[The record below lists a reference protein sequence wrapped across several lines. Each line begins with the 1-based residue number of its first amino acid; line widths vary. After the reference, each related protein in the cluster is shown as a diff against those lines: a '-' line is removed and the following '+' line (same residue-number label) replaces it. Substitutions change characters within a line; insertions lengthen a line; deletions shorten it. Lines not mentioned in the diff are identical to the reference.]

1 MKSSISE
8 AHWLNTAEKVAI
20 ASSFCGLIIGA
31 ISKQFLW
38 AAIPLSASA
47 AFASLDRQRLKSLVE
62 QEQKAIAVLVADNK
76 QRITTVNAE
85 FEERLQHSQ
94 SDLADLETELGSV
107 KKLTIATRSQLQQQE
122 QESKLTVGKIENLQN
137 SFSQLDSFSQNL
149 EQQLNTLDSNQKET
163 QKLVRQL
170 KAIDIFTQSIK
181 ADANS
186 TQAYYERG
194 LAYQRLGN
202 RHRAV
207 DDYTKAI
214 ELDSKHAQAHHY
226 RGLLYREMGIEQKAA
241 IDLRRASQLYF
252 DRGSLDKYR
261 ELRDLSQQI
270 YKNNNDSTT
279 SVKESSEQVAVGNL
293 FG

>member
-8 AHWLNTAEKVAI
+8 AHWLSIAEKVAI
-20 ASSFCGLIIGA
+20 ASSFGGLIIGA

-38 AAIPLSASA
+38 TTVPLSAFA

-62 QEQKAIAVLVADNK
+62 REQEAIAVLVADNK

-85 FEERLQHSQ
+85 FEERQQQ
-94 SDLADLETELGSV
+94 SENELAELETSLGSV
-107 KKLTIATRSQLQQQE
+107 KKLATGSRSQIQQQE
-122 QESKLTVGKIENLQN
+122 QEFMLTVSKIENLQN
-137 SFSQLDSFSQNL
+137 YLSQLDSFTQNL
-149 EQQLNTLDSNQKET
+149 EQQLDIVGNKQKET
-163 QKLVRQL
+163 GRLVRQL
-170 KAIDIFTQSIK
+170 KAIDIFTQSIN

-186 TQAYYERG
+186 TQAYFERG

-202 RHRAV
+202 KHRAV
-207 DDYTKAI
+207 DDYTKTI

-252 DRGSLDKYR
+252 DKGNLDKYR
-261 ELRDLSQQI
+261 EMRDLSQQI
-270 YKNNNDSTT
+270 YKNNDDSTT
-279 SVKESSEQVAVGNL
+279 SVKDSEQVAVGNL

>member
-8 AHWLNTAEKVAI
+8 AHWLSIAEKVAI
-20 ASSFCGLIIGA
+20 ASSFGGLIIGA

-47 AFASLDRQRLKSLVE
+47 AFASFDRQRLKSLVE
-62 QEQKAIAVLVADNK
+62 REREAIAVLVADNK

-85 FEERLQHSQ
+85 FEERHQQSQ
-94 SDLADLETELGSV
+94 SDLAELETELKGV
-107 KKLTIATRSQLQQQE
+107 KKLVTASRLQLQQQE
-122 QESKLTVGKIENLQN
+122 EGSMLTVGKIENLQN
-137 SFSQLDSFSQNL
+137 SLSQLDSFSQNL
-149 EQQLNTLDSNQKET
+149 SIQLDTIDNKHKET
-163 QKLVRQL
+163 GKLVRQL

-181 ADANS
+181 ADANT

-207 DDYTKAI
+207 DDYTKTI

-226 RGLLYREMGIEQKAA
+226 RGLLYKEMGIEQKAA
-241 IDLRRASQLYF
+241 IDLRKASQLYF
-252 DRGSLDKYR
+252 DKGNLDKYR

-270 YKNNNDSTT
+270 YKNSDDSTT
-279 SVKESSEQVAVGNL
+279 SIGENSQVAVGNL

>member
-8 AHWLNTAEKVAI
+8 AHWLSIAEKVAI
-20 ASSFCGLIIGA
+20 ASSFGGLIIGA

-38 AAIPLSASA
+38 TTVPLSAFA

-62 QEQKAIAVLVADNK
+62 REQEAIAVLVADNK

-85 FEERLQHSQ
+85 FEERQQQ
-94 SDLADLETELGSV
+94 SENELAELETSLGSV
-107 KKLTIATRSQLQQQE
+107 KKLATGSRSQIQQQE
-122 QESKLTVGKIENLQN
+122 QEFMLTASKIENLQN
-137 SFSQLDSFSQNL
+137 YLSQLDSFTQNL
-149 EQQLNTLDSNQKET
+149 EQQLDIVGNKQKET
-163 QKLVRQL
+163 GRLVRQL
-170 KAIDIFTQSIK
+170 KAIDIFTQSIN

-186 TQAYYERG
+186 TQAYFERG

-202 RHRAV
+202 KHRAV
-207 DDYTKAI
+207 DDYTKTI

-252 DRGSLDKYR
+252 DKGNLDKYR
-261 ELRDLSQQI
+261 EMRDLSQQI
-270 YKNNNDSTT
+270 YKNNDDSTT
-279 SVKESSEQVAVGNL
+279 SVKDSEQVAVGNL